1 MPHIRKDPVT
11 KQSVIIASDRTGRP
25 SDYITVKDDKRIS
38 NTELNCPFCKGHEN
52 ITPNASISI
61 FDDNSNWAV
70 RIVPNKYPIIAE
82 TKAGELPNTTN
93 LFNASS
99 SKGFHDVIIEN
110 PNHNFNFYNA
120 KSEDL
125 LKIFNAVILRLKEL
139 YKENDM
145 QYSLYF
151 KNFGREAGASLYHS
165 HSQMITTPFIPIQ
178 MFDEI
183 NGALEYYNEKNK
195 CVYCDIIAEEKKLN
209 ERVICEN
216 KEFIA
221 ISPFASRFPYQI
233 YILPKKHFD
242 SIIDSCDYNFDFADI
257 VKDVFNRINKLLG
270 EVSFNYVLH
279 TLSPT
284 LKQKEKYSSSNHWF
298 LDIIPKMSKLA
309 GYELG
314 SGVYINS
321 INPEDA
327 AKDLKDVSSI

>member
-110 PNHNFNFYNA
+110 PNHNFNFYNE

-183 NGALEYYNEKNK
+183 NGALE
-195 CVYCDIIAEEKKLN
+195 
-209 ERVICEN
+209 
-216 KEFIA
+216 
-221 ISPFASRFPYQI
+221 
-233 YILPKKHFD
+233 
-242 SIIDSCDYNFDFADI
+242 
-257 VKDVFNRINKLLG
+257 
-270 EVSFNYVLH
+270 
-279 TLSPT
+279 
-284 LKQKEKYSSSNHWF
+284 
-298 LDIIPKMSKLA
+298 
-309 GYELG
+309 
-314 SGVYINS
+314 
-321 INPEDA
+321 
-327 AKDLKDVSSI
+327 